1 VPRIVVLGTSGSGKS
16 TVAAALAAIY
26 DVRHVDLDDLAEH
39 EDFRARIG
47 DVVAAPNWVI
57 DGDYQRVLGD
67 SVLAA
72 SDTAVWLDLPL
83 SVSLARMW
91 RRTLRLRLVREPSLV
106 GWVAHEVRSH
116 LRRRLN
122 MTARLGRH
130 SHIEVVH
137 LRTQAEVDAW
147 LAGLGRSRGPEQPG
161 AK

>member
-1 VPRIVVLGTSGSGKS
+1 MSGSGKS
-16 TVAAALAAIY
+16 TVAAALAATHG
-26 DVRHVDLDDLAEH
+26 VRHVDLDDLAEH
-39 EDFRARIG
+39 EDFRARVG
-47 DVVAAPNWVI
+47 DVVAGPNWVI

-91 RRTLRLRLVREPSLV
+91 RRTLRLRLLREPSLV

-147 LAGLGRSRGPEQPG
+147 LAGLDRSRGPEQPG